1 MAEED
6 GAQIIRS
13 SIRVRC
19 FFYGEL
25 GDFNS
30 KNSITW
36 VSGCGGVIN
45 SLNQTIAPPSDGGD
59 GLGHDQNCTW
69 IIVAPLRSS
78 VHLNWISFDME
89 ESDDCAFDYVSVSD
103 GTNGTA
109 SRRYCGTNIP
119 AVMTSISNVIRIT
132 FVSDSSVRSQG
143 FSLTYSFESGNECEY
158 LVIRSSQDIFER
170 LWWA

>member
-1 MAEED
+1 MARKLYVHRYGFVVSFTESWVTL
-6 GAQIIRS
+6 IVKIRL
-13 SIRVRC
+13 IL
-19 FFYGEL
+19 FP
-25 GDFNS
+25 
-30 KNSITW
+30 
-36 VSGCGGVIN
+36 GCGGVIN
-45 SLNQTIAPPSDGGD
+45 NLNQTIAPPSDGGD